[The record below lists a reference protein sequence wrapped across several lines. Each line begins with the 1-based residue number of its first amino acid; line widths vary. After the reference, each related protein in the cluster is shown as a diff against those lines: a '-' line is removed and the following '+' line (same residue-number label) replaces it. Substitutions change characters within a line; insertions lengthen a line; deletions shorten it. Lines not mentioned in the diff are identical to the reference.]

1 MAGRA
6 AFRLTTRA
14 KTLPEYLSASQVQ
27 LVADLLDIPLMLLS
41 AWLVWSV
48 FQRQQAK
55 YRWFLER
62 AALSEPRE

>member
-1 MAGRA
+1 
-6 AFRLTTRA
+6 
-14 KTLPEYLSASQVQ
+14 VQ

-55 YRWFLER
+55 YRWLMESAFLN
-62 AALSEPRE
+62 EPKG